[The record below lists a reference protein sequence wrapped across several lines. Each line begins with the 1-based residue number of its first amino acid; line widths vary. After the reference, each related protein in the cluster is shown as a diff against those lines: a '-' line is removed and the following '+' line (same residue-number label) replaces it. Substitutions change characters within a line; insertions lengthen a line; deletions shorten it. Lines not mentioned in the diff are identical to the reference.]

1 MRSPQ
6 CVFSLCGSVQRGSEL
21 SRDVVTRVN
30 AGRLRAARTDGRA
43 GGRTDGRGRSGEAK
57 RDVRGIRAP
66 STLRPVSVKNCK
78 LERSLHPMAY
88 FRGLDVSGRRLG
100 LWVVVV
106 FFRRRSHG
114 MRRLWHVPLRPR
126 DLG

>member
-43 GGRTDGRGRSGEAK
+43 GGRADRRTGAERGGEEGRERNSRS
-57 RDVRGIRAP
+57 
-66 STLRPVSVKNCK
+66 LRPPACQREK
-78 LERSLHPMAY
+78 LQT
-88 FRGLDVSGRRLG
+88 
-100 LWVVVV
+100 
-106 FFRRRSHG
+106 
-114 MRRLWHVPLRPR
+114 
-126 DLG
+126 